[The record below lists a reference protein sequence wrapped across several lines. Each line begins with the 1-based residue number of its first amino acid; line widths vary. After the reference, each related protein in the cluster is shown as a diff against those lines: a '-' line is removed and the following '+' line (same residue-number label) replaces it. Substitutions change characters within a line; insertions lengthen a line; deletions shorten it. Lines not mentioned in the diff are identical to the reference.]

1 MKNNP
6 QEERELIDA
15 CVAGNKNAWDQFVE
29 RYSKLI
35 YSTLH
40 HVLAETRFTDKK
52 DIIDE
57 LFNETFVALIKDNA
71 KKLQQF
77 QGRCSLASWIRLI
90 TVNGAIDYLRR
101 LKPVTTSLDEESEEG
116 PSLAD
121 VIADEKAQD
130 IRETLTGE
138 DEKEIFFNAFKEL
151 DVKDQ
156 LLLRL
161 LFIDEASPE
170 EAAEIMG
177 LTKEAIY
184 MRKSRLVNELK
195 KLISH
200 KISVRKVGKDRQL

>member
-1 MKNNP
+1 MDDKK
-6 QEERELIDA
+6 LIQD
-15 CVAGNKNAWDQFVE
+15 CIKQDKKSWDLFVE

-40 HVLAETRFTDKK
+40 HVLGEKGFTDKK
-52 DIIDE
+52 DIVDE
-57 LFNETFVALIKDNA
+57 LFNETFVALMKDNA

-90 TVNGAIDYLRR
+90 TTNVAIDYLRR
-101 LKPVTTSLDEESEEG
+101 LKPTVTSLDDDPEEG

-121 VIADEKAQD
+121 VIADEKTQG
-130 IRETLTGE
+130 IRETLSGE
-138 DEKEIFFNAFKEL
+138 EEKEIFSMVFKEL

-161 LFIDEASPE
+161 LFIDETSSE

-184 MRKSRLVNELK
+184 MRKSRLINELK
-195 KLISH
+195 RLIGQKSA
-200 KISVRKVGKDRQL
+200 VRKDEMGRQF

>member
-1 MKNNP
+1 MDD
-6 QEERELIDA
+6 ESLIHGCINQD
-15 CVAGNKNAWDQFVE
+15 KKSWDLFVE

-40 HVLAETRFTDKK
+40 HALGEKGITDKK
-52 DIIDE
+52 DIVDE
-57 LFNETFVALIKDNA
+57 LFNETFIALMKDNA

-90 TVNGAIDYLRR
+90 TTNVAIDYLRR
-101 LKPVTTSLDEESEEG
+101 LKPVTASLDDDPEEG

-121 VIADEKAQD
+121 VIADEKTHG
-130 IRETLTGE
+130 IRETLSSE
-138 DEKEIFFNAFKEL
+138 EEKEIFSRIFKEL

-161 LFIDEASPE
+161 LFIDETSPE
-170 EAAEIMG
+170 ETAEIMG

-184 MRKSRLVNELK
+184 MRKSRLVDELK
-195 KLISH
+195 RLIDQ
-200 KISVRKVGKDRQL
+200 KISVRKDQIDRQF